1 MEKCLLS
8 YLVIILTPF
17 LSFAQ
22 PTPQDEYQFFEPM
35 PQEMMASLAQVKSVH
50 AKEFQ
55 LTPYGHKKE
64 DGNLLLFEF
73 DTLGH
78 LVRKV
83 EIENYDTSRV
93 RSLHY
98 SQPGML
104 AWEKIDDKVLSK
116 SYKAGYRLNPDRSVF
131 QVKNYELLNEKAS
144 MLLDTRMY
152 RYNEAGKKQTVY
164 SLTNNH
170 LSEAQHFRY
179 DDQGRLI
186 EEVIKNAD
194 DKTLRSIQYTYNELG
209 QRTRIEK
216 TDFWRTE
223 QKEIFMYTYNEH
235 AKLLQVVWE
244 INGQEKGKMIY
255 EYDEAGKFLQR
266 IRKSVNGNK
275 EVIKEFAY
283 EFFD

>member
-8 YLVIILTPF
+8 CLVF
-17 LSFAQ
+17 LFSTLISFAQ
-22 PTPQDEYQFFEPM
+22 PNPQDEYQFFEPM
-35 PQEMMASLAQVKSVH
+35 PHEMLASTAQVKRVQ

-55 LTPYGHKKE
+55 LTPYGRKK
-64 DGNLLLFEF
+64 DAGNLDLFEF
-73 DTLGH
+73 DSLGH

-83 EIENYDTSRV
+83 EIENHDTSKV

-98 SQPGML
+98 TQPGYL
-104 AWEKIDDKVLSK
+104 AWEKVDDKLLAK
-116 SYKAGYRLNPDRSVF
+116 SYKTGYRLNTDRSVF
-131 QVKNYELLNEKAS
+131 QAKNYELLNEKAS

-152 RYNEAGKKQTVY
+152 RYDDTGKKQTVF

-194 DKTLRSIQYTYNELG
+194 GEIIRSIAYMYNEQGL
-209 QRTRIEK
+209 RTRVEK
-216 TDFWRTE
+216 TDFWTTE
-223 QKEIFMYTYNEH
+223 RKEVFTYTYTDQH
-235 AKLLQVVWE
+235 KPLQVTWT
-244 INGQEKGKMIY
+244 INGQEKGKMLY

-266 IRKSVNGNK
+266 IRKTVNGDK
-275 EVIKEFAY
+275 EVIQEFAY
-283 EFFD
+283 EFFN